1 MKKKSM
7 RSEVARK
14 QECLKLKLIKCM
26 LYSERKKTT
35 THSHTQVLY
44 SKQKQH
50 LNNNNK
56 KIFNVIIS
64 K

>member
-14 QECLKLKLIKCM
+14 QECLKLNLIKCM

-35 THSHTQVLY
+35 THSHRQVLY

-50 LNNNNK
+50 LNNNK
-56 KIFNVIIS
+56 KYLM
-64 K
+64 